1 MADTSDAS
9 PTPVQPAP
17 PMPRRNV
24 RRLLRILALVFVVL
38 LLWFSAKIWTVV
50 RAPVAQQ
57 ISPLLIN
64 DVSQLNPIHVNE
76 VITPTTTTEI
86 IEAVRKHAGPISI
99 GGARHSMGGQIATGG
114 ALFIDMR
121 NFNRILDFSPT
132 DKTITVQAGTRVATN
147 PGAHRLHESRRQDHA
162 ELCELHRRRLA
173 LGERAWT
180 LCRTWSTNPVGEVY

>member
-38 LLWFSAKIWTVV
+38 LLWFSAKIWTLV

-76 VITPTTTTEI
+76 VITPTTTVEI
-86 IEAVRKHAGPISI
+86 IDAVRMFQS
-99 GGARHSMGGQIATGG
+99 SLT
-114 ALFIDMR
+114 
-121 NFNRILDFSPT
+121 
-132 DKTITVQAGTRVATN
+132 
-147 PGAHRLHESRRQDHA
+147 
-162 ELCELHRRRLA
+162 RRR
-173 LGERAWT
+173 
-180 LCRTWSTNPVGEVY
+180 VGVCAESQS